1 MPTTLEGEV
10 QLHRLIIIGEGEV
23 QFNHIGITYHV
34 GTNPAEPAVTII
46 VLDAYRLFTIFSL

>member
-10 QLHRLIIIGEGEV
+10 QLHRLIIIGEGEIR
-23 QFNHIGITYHV
+23 FNHIGITYHV

-46 VLDAYRLFTIFSL
+46 VLDA